1 MYIPSE
7 TMWSQNKGLVELD
20 VRRVGPYPI
29 HVGIMVIKCGTA
41 IWSVRDTEWS
51 CFPYKSSSLI
61 L

>member
-29 HVGIMVIKCGTA
+29 HVGIMGLNVLLPFGAYVTLNGRVFLTRA
-41 IWSVRDTEWS
+41 V
-51 CFPYKSSSLI
+51 P
-61 L
+61 